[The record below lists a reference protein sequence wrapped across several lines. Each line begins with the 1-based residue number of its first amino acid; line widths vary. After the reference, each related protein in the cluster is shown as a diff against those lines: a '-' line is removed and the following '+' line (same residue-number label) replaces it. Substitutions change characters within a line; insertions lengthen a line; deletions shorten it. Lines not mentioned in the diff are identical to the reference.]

1 MEVVLGALGHEWRVR
16 TKRLTKTLTRCRERL
31 DGDERGEWLVQFV
44 ILFPLLIVMIG
55 LVLDG
60 GWMYWQY
67 RRAEVTVNAA
77 AQAASH
83 AIDIGTFRQKNQV
96 ILDAGQATSIAATF
110 VRLNA
115 GGDLKSVSIFV
126 APRLI
131 TVGGVATIRTIFFQ
145 LFGIGSLTVR
155 VQGQA
160 YPAFGINV
168 EGQ

>member
-1 MEVVLGALGHEWRVR
+1 MGTLGSRLATNVHKAKQIYVARCLEWHR
-16 TKRLTKTLTRCRERL
+16 
-31 DGDERGEWLVQFV
+31 DERGEWLVQFV
-44 ILFPLLIVMIG
+44 ILFPLLIVLVG

-83 AIDIGTFRQKNQV
+83 AIDIGTFHQKNQV
-96 ILDAGQATSIAATF
+96 VLDGGEATAVAATF
-110 VRLNA
+110 AQMNA
-115 GGDLKSVSIFV
+115 GRDLKTVNISVT
-126 APRLI
+126 PRLI
-131 TVGGVATIRTIFFQ
+131 VVDGLATIHTIFFQ
-145 LFGIGSLTVR
+145 LFGIGSLTVK

-160 YPAFGINV
+160 YPAYGINV